1 MKRPRVITRRSIST
15 LINFVLAL
23 TTATVIA
30 LFGFYNYQ
38 SIKETELKS
47 LKLNSEMISNGIAR
61 NIAFPLYNLD
71 YTVAKDI
78 IKNAMAN
85 QSIYA
90 IVLLSDNQ
98 EELIYGVTRD
108 PAWQAV
114 QLDRIEDLKEKDGIL
129 KKVEV
134 KHDSETLGY
143 LNVYFTQR
151 FLKEKLRRHLVQT
164 LAEILLLTAILTIIN
179 ILLLRKLLI
188 QPIKILQGFAEEIK
202 MGNLDAEVGH
212 ATFIGELSSL
222 RTSLKEMADEL
233 LYSLIKQIQNSG
245 IQVKT
250 SATEIFASARQ
261 LEGTISEQ
269 ATSTS
274 QVTAT
279 SNDIAVRS
287 RNLAQT
293 MSNVMTVTRET
304 VELAGEGR
312 TGLQKMQETMQT
324 LIDATSAISSK
335 LSTIDKKA
343 ENISNIV
350 VAINKVAEQ
359 TNLLSLNAAVEAEKA
374 GEYGRGFSVVAREIR
389 RLSDQT
395 EISTSRIAK
404 VVEEMQ
410 SAVSSGVMEMDK
422 FVMRVNQSVHEMGGI
437 SARLVKIIEQVG
449 DLFPRYEEVN
459 EAMQAQSS
467 GAIEISKAMGQLSE
481 ISQQTRESLQ
491 EFHKAAM
498 HLTESVEALQAEVSH
513 FIVSH

>member
-1 MKRPRVITRRSIST
+1 MKKTTATARLSIST
-15 LINFVLAL
+15 LISFVLAF
-23 TTATVIA
+23 TTAIVIA

-38 SIKETELKS
+38 RIKETELKS
-47 LKLNSEMISNGIAR
+47 LKLNSEMITNGIAK

-71 YTVAKDI
+71 DAVAKDI

-90 IVLLSDNQ
+90 IVLLSNNQ
-98 EELIYGVTRD
+98 EEMTYGVTRD
-108 PAWQAV
+108 PAWRAV
-114 QLDRIEDLKEKDGIL
+114 QLGKIEDLKEEDGIL
-129 KKVEV
+129 RKIEI
-134 KHDSETLGY
+134 KHESESLGY
-143 LNVYFTQR
+143 LDVYFTQK
-151 FLKEKLRRHLVQT
+151 FLKEKLQRHLVQT
-164 LAEILLLTAILTIIN
+164 LAEILLLTAILTVIN

-188 QPIKILQGFAEEIK
+188 HPIKILQGFAEEIK
-202 MGNLDAEVGH
+202 TGNLDAEVGH
-212 ATFIGELSSL
+212 ATFVAELAAL
-222 RTSLKEMADEL
+222 RKSLKEMADEL
-233 LYSLIKQIQNSG
+233 LYSLIKQIRSSG

-269 ATSTS
+269 ATSTT

-279 SNDIAVRS
+279 SNDIAGRS
-287 RNLAQT
+287 QNLAET
-293 MSNVMTVTRET
+293 MNNVMAVTRET

-335 LSTIDKKA
+335 LSIIDKKA
-343 ENISNIV
+343 DNISNIV
-350 VAINKVAEQ
+350 VAINKIAEQ

-422 FVMRVNQSVHEMGGI
+422 FVMRVNQSVGEMGGI

-481 ISQQTRESLQ
+481 ISGQTRESLQ

-498 HLTESVEALQAEVSH
+498 HLTNAVEELQAEISQFKVSH
-513 FIVSH
+513 

>member
-1 MKRPRVITRRSIST
+1 MKRSTAITRFSIST
-15 LINFVLAL
+15 LISFVLAL
-23 TTATVIA
+23 TTAIVIA

-38 SIKETELKS
+38 KIKETELKS
-47 LKLNSEMISNGIAR
+47 LKLNSEMITNGIAK

-71 YTVAKDI
+71 DTAAKDI

-90 IVLLSDNQ
+90 IVLLSENQ
-98 EELIYGVTRD
+98 KEMIYGVTRD
-108 PAWQAV
+108 SAWQAV
-114 QLDRIEDLKEKDGIL
+114 QLDNIEDLKEKDGIL
-129 KKVEV
+129 RKVEI
-134 KHDSETLGY
+134 KHDSEKLGH
-143 LNVYFTQR
+143 LDVYFTQK
-151 FLKEKLRRHLVQT
+151 FLKEKLQRQLVQT

-188 QPIKILQGFAEEIK
+188 YPIKILQGFAEEIK
-202 MGNLDAEVGH
+202 MGNLDTEIGH
-212 ATFIGELSSL
+212 ATFIAELASL
-222 RTSLKEMADEL
+222 RTSLKEMAAEL
-233 LYSLIKQIQNSG
+233 LYSLIKQIQSSG

-274 QVTAT
+274 EVTAT
-279 SNDIAVRS
+279 SNDIAGRS
-287 RNLAQT
+287 QNLAET
-293 MSNVMTVTRET
+293 MNNVMAVTRET

-312 TGLQKMQETMQT
+312 TGLQKMQETMET

-343 ENISNIV
+343 DNISNIV
-350 VAINKVAEQ
+350 VAINKIAEQ

-422 FVMRVNQSVHEMGGI
+422 FVMRVNQSVEEMGGI

-467 GAIEISKAMGQLSE
+467 GATEISKAMGQLSE
-481 ISQQTRESLQ
+481 ISGQTRESLQ
-491 EFHKAAM
+491 EFHRAAT
-498 HLTESVEALQAEVSH
+498 HLTDAVEALQAEISRFKFSH
-513 FIVSH
+513 